1 MQLVEHAA
9 AQVDDASRAKLVHVM
24 DREADNYALLSRME
38 AAGHRLV
45 VRVNHDRQVLRG
57 DEAPAK
63 ISVVMAGLATRVSR
77 SVPLAAYNKPAFAAS
92 SWKSPRVQ
100 GTRIAAL
107 AMTAERVVLACPR
120 VPPLTTKPLPPQVTL
135 NLVHVH
141 EVNAP
146 AGQEPIS
153 WTLWSTDPIDT
164 PAAIEH
170 VVDCYVARWRI
181 EEFFKAF
188 KSGCELAIAAA
199 RIGRRDL

>member
-38 AAGHRLV
+38 AAGHRFV
-45 VRVNHDRQVLRG
+45 VRVNHDRQVVRG

-92 SWKSPRVQ
+92 S
-100 GTRIAAL
+100 
-107 AMTAERVVLACPR
+107 
-120 VPPLTTKPLPPQVTL
+120 
-135 NLVHVH
+135 
-141 EVNAP
+141 VNVP

-164 PAAIEH
+164 PAATEH